1 MKGIYVTLSW
11 RSCISQKQF
20 KKGFATIPIN
30 PVSLA
35 SHSTTSETNQ
45 VQKNAK
51 TKHEKTNLRPIH
63 LPSQIYI
70 AKQINLRVNRQ

>member
-11 RSCISQKQF
+11 RSCISQKQL
-20 KKGFATIPIN
+20 KAGFSTILIN

-51 TKHEKTNLRPIH
+51 RKGKAKTNPFTKSNIH
-63 LPSQIYI
+63 SQTNQL
-70 AKQINLRVNRQ
+70 KSQ

>member
-1 MKGIYVTLSW
+1 MKGIYITLSW
-11 RSCISQKQF
+11 RSCISPKQL
-20 KKGFATIPIN
+20 KTGFSTIPIN

-51 TKHEKTNLRPIH
+51 TKG
-63 LPSQIYI
+63 
-70 AKQINLRVNRQ
+70 